1 MLECLSLWYL
11 SDLNLC
17 LSVMSCG
24 VMSTIASTYTHR
36 QNNSNNNNCAYKVT
50 RQLRLSPTKIYQA

>member
-1 MLECLSLWYL
+1 
-11 SDLNLC
+11 LNLC

-36 QNNSNNNNCAYKVT
+36 QNNSNNNNCVYKVT
-50 RQLRLSPTKIYQA
+50 RQLRLSPTKIYQAW